1 MKQNDDVSF
10 FFLEFPEFLIIR
22 QSSNSKWH
30 TLIWEFIEGRQLVK
44 IQDHPI
50 PIHKKLAFE
59 NITRLFSDFYYSLLC
74 SFAVSQLS
82 STLGNFPIPCMQK
95 PLPNWKGGD
104 FTLPIIISLG
114 FKWADPSELLLVK
127 KYSVKLPI
135 SKLLCL
141 YFSSINKNIICI
153 SRLNDSKM

>member
-1 MKQNDDVSF
+1 MSHFKS
-10 FFLEFPEFLIIR
+10 
-22 QSSNSKWH
+22 
-30 TLIWEFIEGRQLVK
+30 
-44 IQDHPI
+44 
-50 PIHKKLAFE
+50 
-59 NITRLFSDFYYSLLC
+59 
-74 SFAVSQLS
+74 
-82 STLGNFPIPCMQK
+82 LGNFPIPCMQK

-141 YFSSINKNIICI
+141 YFSSISKKICI